1 MFEHIDRRRVKAE
14 SRAILRDAQVS
25 PKAFFALYLGAV
37 LLMEVCGYL
46 ASAAGDGQQLFS
58 GPAELFITIFSN
70 LLSPILG
77 VGIYLY
83 CMAIRRGERA
93 EFLTLF
99 DGFSFAGKVIVLYLL
114 QTLFIFLWALLF
126 IFPGLVAAYRYRF
139 AYLNLCENP
148 SLSASEALNLSKQ
161 QTRGYKLQLFQLD
174 LSYYG
179 WMLLAALP
187 TILLTGLVIDIDRF
201 NAIAS
206 NPLYILAE
214 LACFFVFSLIY
225 MPGYYT
231 SEVAYYEVAVRTS
244 GANPNRITPPEDE
257 DDSFLF

>member
-37 LLMEVCGYL
+37 LLREVCGYL

-99 DGFSFAGKVIVLYLL
+99 DGFSFVGKIIALNIVMYAL
-114 QTLFIFLWALLF
+114 IFLWSMLF
-126 IFPGLVAAYRYRF
+126 VIPGIVAAYRYRF
-139 AYLNLCENP
+139 ALYNLMENP
-148 SLSASEALNLSKQ
+148 ELLKKARAEFEAA
-161 QTRGYKLQLFQLD
+161 TAEGYDCPIGKEVK
-174 LSYYG
+174 
-179 WMLLAALP
+179 P
-187 TILLTGLVIDIDRF
+187 TAG
-201 NAIAS
+201 
-206 NPLYILAE
+206 
-214 LACFFVFSLIY
+214 
-225 MPGYYT
+225 
-231 SEVAYYEVAVRTS
+231 
-244 GANPNRITPPEDE
+244 
-257 DDSFLF
+257 